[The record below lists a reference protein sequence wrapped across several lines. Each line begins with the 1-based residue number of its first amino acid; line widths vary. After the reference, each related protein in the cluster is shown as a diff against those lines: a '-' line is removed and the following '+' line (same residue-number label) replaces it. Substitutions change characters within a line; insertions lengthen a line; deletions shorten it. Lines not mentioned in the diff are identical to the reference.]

1 MPRLL
6 PAGSEVLPILIRL
19 AGFAGVSLA
28 LLVVFASIIGGGTG
42 GLAVEGTALFAVA
55 LVATM
60 IMLRLDGRRG
70 LDVVGLPLSGAA
82 RELGWGLLLG
92 IAIVVPAVVI
102 AVGAGGLRYGPDAGT
117 WIEYGGTGL
126 WTALVLLVAATG
138 EEILVRGY
146 PLRVLVDRWGRGA
159 ALALTSLVFAALH
172 GANPN
177 VGALALANIL
187 LAALLLGLICLKT
200 ASLWW
205 ASGVHMGWNLAT
217 GFLADLPVSGL
228 AIVDAPLIEVT
239 RAGNPLITGGEFGVE
254 AGLAATVAMVIAIL
268 VVVRTDIPRARWPL
282 YAAISGGAPHPRPA
296 TAPSSVEV
304 AERSARDA

>member
-6 PAGSEVLPILIRL
+6 PAGSEVLPILTRL

-28 LLVVFASIIGGGTG
+28 LLVVFAALIGDGAASLAVGGT
-42 GLAVEGTALFAVA
+42 AMFVVA
-55 LVATM
+55 LAATM
-60 IMLRLDGRRG
+60 IVLRFDGRRS
-70 LDVVGLPLSGAA
+70 LDAVGLPWSGVA
-82 RELGWGLLLG
+82 RELGRGLLLG
-92 IAIVVPAVVI
+92 IAFVVPAVVI
-102 AVGAGGLRYGPDAGT
+102 AVGLGGLRYGPDAGT

-126 WTALVLLVAATG
+126 WAALILLVAATG

-159 ALALTSLVFAALH
+159 ALVLTSLVFAALH

-187 LAALLLGLICLKT
+187 LSGFLLGLICLKT
-200 ASLWW
+200 GSLWL

-228 AIVDAPLIEVT
+228 EIVDAPLIEVT
-239 RAGNPLITGGEFGVE
+239 RAGNPLVTGGEFGVE
-254 AGLAATVAMVIAIL
+254 AGLAATAAMILAIL
-268 VVVRTDIPRARWPL
+268 VVARTQIPSPAQ
-282 YAAISGGAPHPRPA
+282 AI
-296 TAPSSVEV
+296 
-304 AERSARDA
+304 